1 MFCEISLRILILLS
15 IYCLCFF
22 KSTCGTSKQ
31 TIKNTVTSA
40 APAKIID
47 APAKIIALVN
57 TEFRL
62 KKTELF
68 SVYELKSEVNPT
80 PKDAR
85 PNVSSISSSE
95 TASSS
100 VADVPVTTGIAG
112 AVNTSQLWQFD
123 KAFFPS
129 ASRNANKDEN
139 LSEAS
144 ARIINQIQASKDEAT
159 TLPNDTIKVR
169 FHCLSS
175 RNSTLKPD
183 SNKHTPSVIPGG
195 LATVAILVQSRHGR
209 YSGPGNQSTCW

>member
-1 MFCEISLRILILLS
+1 MRPPQKKQKNILSEVAQQCIICYIVQYFNHRMQLFFCRAWILLLAATGS
-15 IYCLCFF
+15 YDPMA
-22 KSTCGTSKQ
+22 
-31 TIKNTVTSA
+31 SA
-40 APAKIID
+40 S
-47 APAKIIALVN
+47 L
-57 TEFRL
+57 FYL

-85 PNVSSISSSE
+85 PNVSIISSSE
-95 TASSS
+95 TASST
-100 VADVPVTTGIAG
+100 VADVPVTAGIAG
-112 AVNTSQLWQFD
+112 AVNSSQLWQFD

-209 YSGPGNQSTCW
+209 CSGPGNQSTCW